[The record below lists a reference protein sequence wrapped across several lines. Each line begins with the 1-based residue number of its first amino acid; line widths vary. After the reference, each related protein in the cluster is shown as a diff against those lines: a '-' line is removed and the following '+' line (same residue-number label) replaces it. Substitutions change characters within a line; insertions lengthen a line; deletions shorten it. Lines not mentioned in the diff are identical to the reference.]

1 MTALEEYLED
11 LADSRTLSLN
21 EFLKDKIKRRFIERT
36 LQIAME
42 ACLDIANHLISIQGF
57 REPIDSRDAFQV
69 LWQEGIIDE
78 TLMGKLKRMAQFR
91 NILVH
96 DYTRVQPEIVYSA
109 LMKDSLDMEVFT
121 ECIVKY
127 ESN

>member
-1 MTALEEYLED
+1 MVDKTVLQRKMTALEEYLED

-21 EFLKDKIKRRFIERT
+21 EFLKDKMKRRF
-36 LQIAME
+36 
-42 ACLDIANHLISIQGF
+42 
-57 REPIDSRDAFQV
+57 
-69 LWQEGIIDE
+69 IDE

-96 DYTRVQPEIVYSA
+96 DHTRVQPEIVYSA